1 MEHYKNYKNCKAKKE
16 GKCEYCGK
24 PANVGKTYYSK
35 LINKVEK
42 ETKDE
47 PGEPTY
53 PIHIFNLETKN
64 SDFTVKV
71 MINNVL
77 GEVLVDTGAKVS
89 VCGRKQAVLWGL
101 MEKLSHQVG
110 N

>member
-1 MEHYKNYKNCKAKKE
+1 MEHLKNCKAKKE

-24 PANVGKTYYSK
+24 PGHVEKACYSK
-35 LINKVEK
+35 LINKVEQ

-77 GEVLVDTGAKVS
+77 GES
-89 VCGRKQAVLWGL
+89 
-101 MEKLSHQVG
+101 
-110 N
+110 